1 MVPSVYFN
9 VVPVKLFLL
18 LNYLLNLSDFSE
30 RSVIKLFEQLRDLN
44 IYNVIISKNKEIIFN
59 DSQ

>member
-1 MVPSVYFN
+1 MLPSVYFN
-9 VVPVKLFLL
+9 VFPVKLFLL

-59 DSQ
+59 ASQ